1 MYARVVNFNL
11 NTDAWD
17 EALAMVATIEEQ
29 IAAFAGLKSWVNMT
43 NRETGKGV
51 AVAVFDSRESL
62 EAVTDQVTELLAG
75 FGEFFSAPPSVDHG
89 EVIAYIDNN

>member
-11 NTDAWD
+11 STDAWG
-17 EALAMVATIEEQ
+17 EALAMVATVEEQ
-29 IAAFAGLKSWVNMT
+29 IADSAGLKSRVNMT

-51 AVAVFDSRESL
+51 AVAVFDSREPL
-62 EAVTDQVTELLAG
+62 EAVTDQVTELLDG

-89 EVIAYIDNN
+89 EVISYIDNN

>member
-11 NTDAWD
+11 NTEAWD

-29 IAAFAGLKSWVNMT
+29 IGAFSGLRSWVNIT
-43 NRETGKGV
+43 NRESGKGI
-51 AVAVFDSRESL
+51 AVAVFDSQESM
-62 EAVTDQVTELLAG
+62 EAVTDQVNELLAG
-75 FGEFFSAPPSVDHG
+75 FGKFFTAPPSVDHG